1 MGYLKDAPHDMKFLQ
16 WPTGIISSI
25 MAWFLPTK
33 TGHLIAI
40 DHAMAAQSE
49 IAELSQEI
57 LSFSRTHNQSLPAF
71 KELCMLCNLK

>member
-40 DHAMAAQSE
+40 DHAMAAKVKL
-49 IAELSQEI
+49 LS
-57 LSFSRTHNQSLPAF
+57 LAKKS
-71 KELCMLCNLK
+71 